1 MMKVVKNREE
11 LRNLH
16 DEIINEAVY
25 VSLDFDVDILE
36 EYQSQSDEYGPLIIM
51 VDEDEES
58 TMEDSYP
65 LIKQLEPEDYI
76 TIYEDE
82 KVKVE
87 RTCYILTDAG
97 YIVYITRKKD

>member
-1 MMKVVKNREE
+1 MKVVKNREE

-16 DEIINEAVY
+16 DELNNEGVY

-36 EYQSQSDEYGPLIIM
+36 EYPSQSDEYGPLIILI
-51 VDEDEES
+51 EE
-58 TMEDSYP
+58 TEQKDMEDKYP

-76 TIYEDE
+76 KIYEDD
-82 KVKVE
+82 KVLIE

-97 YIVYITRKKD
+97 YIVYIKRKKA